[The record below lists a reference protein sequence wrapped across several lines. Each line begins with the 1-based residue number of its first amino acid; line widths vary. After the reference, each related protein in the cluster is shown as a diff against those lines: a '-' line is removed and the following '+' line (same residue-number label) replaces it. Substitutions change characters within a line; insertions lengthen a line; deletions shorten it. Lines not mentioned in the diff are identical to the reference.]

1 MTLGI
6 LLTIISFAWWGLA
19 FLAAK
24 HDKDGIMIEA
34 VVLSLASFAG
44 ALTAFFK

>member
-19 FLAAK
+19 FLAFRK
-24 HDKDGIMIEA
+24 GRKEIVFLGIVYGIMFF
-34 VVLSLASFAG
+34 VG
-44 ALTAFFK
+44 ALTAFFR

>member
-6 LLTIISFAWWGLA
+6 LLTIISFAWWLLGFVA
-19 FLAAK
+19 VK
-24 HDKDGIMIEA
+24 HNIDALVFVSG
-34 VVLSLASFAG
+34 VLSIVAFAG